1 MRYNNATFTL
11 DGIILLYIFR
21 SSGPLLGHKKAVV
34 VVGHCVGEGVGRVR
48 ASRINA
54 LFLAIS
60 LQAALMKL
68 NPQTSPFIK

>member
-1 MRYNNATFTL
+1 MRYNNATFTMN
-11 DGIILLYIFR
+11 GISLLYIFR

-54 LFLAIS
+54 IFPCNQL
-60 LQAALMKL
+60 
-68 NPQTSPFIK
+68 TSSPNETYP

>member
-1 MRYNNATFTL
+1 MRYNNATFTM
-11 DGIILLYIFR
+11 DGISLLYIFR

-54 LFLAIS
+54 LFPCN
-60 LQAALMKL
+60 AAPMKL